1 MNKKVWNYIVLGLA
15 ALAVLLLVFLG
26 GQRYQKS
33 RGYSEYEKY
42 FQKQK
47 DSLEL
52 VIKQQKSDLG
62 KLVPVRDSLEA
73 RILKLEEDLKNSKEK
88 YGQKITIVHTY
99 SNPQLEQFFADRYG
113 N

>member
-1 MNKKVWNYIVLGLA
+1 MKKPWNHIVLGLA

-26 GQRYQKS
+26 GQSYQKS
-33 RGYSEYEKY
+33 RGYSEYERY

-52 VIKQQKSDLG
+52 VIKQQKLDLE
-62 KLVPVRDSLEA
+62 KLMPVRDSLEA
-73 RILKLEEDLKNSKEK
+73 RVSKLEEDLKKSKEK
-88 YGQKITIVHTY
+88 YGQKITIVSTY
-99 SNPQLEQFFADRYG
+99 SNPQLEQFFTDRYG

>member
-1 MNKKVWNYIVLGLA
+1 MKKPWNYIVTGLA
-15 ALAVLLLVFLG
+15 ALAVFLLVFLG
-26 GQRYQKS
+26 GQGYQKS
-33 RGYSEYEKY
+33 RGYSEYERY

-52 VIKQQKSDLG
+52 VIEQQKLDLE
-62 KLVPVRDSLEA
+62 KLVPVRDSLEV
-73 RILKLEEDLKNSKEK
+73 RILELEEDLKKSKEK
-88 YGQKITIVHTY
+88 YGQKITIVSTY

>member
-1 MNKKVWNYIVLGLA
+1 MKKPWNYIVLGLA

-33 RGYSEYEKY
+33 RGYSGYEKY

-62 KLVPVRDSLEA
+62 KLVPVQDSLEA
-73 RILKLEEDLKNSKEK
+73 QILKLEEDLKKSKEK
-88 YGQKITIVHTY
+88 YGKKITIVYTY
-99 SNPQLEQFFADRYG
+99 NNPQLEQFFADRYG

>member
-1 MNKKVWNYIVLGLA
+1 MKKPWNYIVSGLA

-26 GQRYQKS
+26 GREYQRS

-52 VIKQQKSDLG
+52 VIRQQRQSLEE
-62 KLVPVRDSLEA
+62 LLPIRDSLEA
-73 RILKLEEDLKNSKEK
+73 QISKLEEDLKKSKEK
-88 YGQKITIVHTY
+88 YGQKITIVSTY
-99 SNPQLEQFFADRYG
+99 SSPELEQFFTERYG
-113 N
+113 D